1 MIFGTLKSYAI
12 ALLAGLAGVLAV
24 VVKLLGSRSK
34 RLEIER
40 DYLKAKANRDRVIAE
55 KDNEFEAQAR
65 SRRAD
70 IARDLDDGSLD
81 TLSDPASQ
89 WQDTADS
96 CPPLPTTP

>member
-1 MIFGTLKSYAI
+1 MIFGTLKSYAL

-40 DYLKAKANRDRVIAE
+40 DYLKAKANRDRVIIE
-55 KDNEFEAQAR
+55 RDYELEEQAR

-81 TLSDPASQ
+81 ILSDN
-89 WQDTADS
+89 DS
-96 CPPLPTTP
+96 LWHDPDDS